1 MSRITRLLLCLLA
14 LGVTLAVSLLPA
26 AARVQRA
33 PAGHAH
39 ATRGRGHPA
48 TAPVHPVVGI
58 GDGKPDLFKDPR
70 FLALG
75 IKDVRYDMSWDALVN
90 PAQRTRVTVWLK
102 AAKAAGM
109 HVLLTLD
116 HSQRVIYMHVRGK
129 KRLQPFGQSR
139 VMPTPAQYRKAF
151 LSIRARFPWVTE
163 FATWDE
169 TNCYCEASFNKVPQV
184 VAYYKAMRAA
194 CSKCTILAAE
204 FLDVPHHFGVPMTT
218 WAQQF
223 IKLAGTQP
231 PYWGLNN
238 YEDANHRVSTQT
250 RALLSAVRGNIWLA
264 ETGGIVSRHNGSH
277 ADFPQNA
284 AHAAVVNH
292 YVLTT
297 LGSISRRIQRIY
309 LYEWNARSARDGWDT
324 AEISYT
330 GAPREAYVVL
340 AQTLVSWGI
349 LPNCKV
355 SRVPP
360 TCTGLGGG
368 GKRASGATGST
379 GSTGASGVSGA
390 SGSTGASGA
399 TGASGST
406 GSSGGAAGPPG

>member
-14 LGVTLAVSLLPA
+14 LGITLAVSLLPA
-26 AARVQRA
+26 GARVHP
-33 PAGHAH
+33 PA
-39 ATRGRGHPA
+39 RLHPA
-48 TAPVHPVVGI
+48 PTRVHPAQAPVHPVIGI
-58 GDGKPDLFKDPR
+58 GDGKPDLFRDPR

-75 IKDVRYDMSWDALVN
+75 IRDVRYDMSWDALAN
-90 PAQRTRVTVWLK
+90 PKQRGRVTAWMK

-109 HVLLTLD
+109 RVLLTID
-116 HSQRVIYMHVRGK
+116 HSQRVIYKRVPGK
-129 KRLQPFGQSR
+129 KKLQPFGLSR
-139 VMPTPAQYRKAF
+139 VMPSTAQYRNAF
-151 LSIRARFPWVTE
+151 LAIRAHFPWVTE

-169 TNCYCEASFNKVPQV
+169 TNCYCEASFKKVSQV
-184 VAYYKAMRAA
+184 VSYYKALRSA
-194 CSKCTILAAE
+194 CPKCTILAAE

-223 IKLAGTQP
+223 IKLAGSQP
-231 PYWGLNN
+231 QYWGLNN

-250 RALLSAVRGNIWLA
+250 RALLAAVRGNVWLA

-284 AHAAVVNH
+284 AHAALVNH
-292 YVLTT
+292 YVLYT
-297 LGSISRRIQRIY
+297 LGSLSRRIQRIY
-309 LYEWNARSARDGWDT
+309 LYEWNAKTARDGWDT

-330 GAPREAYVVL
+330 GAPRESYVVL
-340 AQTLVSWGI
+340 AQTLAAWGI
-349 LPNCKV
+349 LPNCSI

-368 GKRASGATGST
+368 GKRTTGA
-379 GSTGASGVSGA
+379 TGASGASGSTGTTGA

-399 TGASGST
+399 SGASGGTIAPT
-406 GSSGGAAGPPG
+406 G